1 MGYKDPEKKRANDR
15 AYREE
20 NVKIVANFL
29 KILSLLIVLPSVS
42 LMTMMKNH

>member
-1 MGYKDPEKKRANDR
+1 
-15 AYREE
+15 
-20 NVKIVANFL
+20 VANFL